1 VGDSFV
7 TVERPLLALA
17 MEKGTQ
23 AAKIL
28 ANAGVSAQTLNAAI
42 NDLRKGRTAD
52 SASAENQY
60 DALKKYTR
68 DLTEALIGINHLAER
83 RARASSI
90 R

>member
-1 VGDSFV
+1 
-7 TVERPLLALA
+7 

-42 NDLRKGRTAD
+42 NDIRKGRTAD

-68 DLTEALIGINHLAER
+68 DLTEAAR
-83 RARASSI
+83 RPASSI
-90 R
+90 RSLAATRRSAAPSRCCRAAPRTIRC